1 MPADLIAHIPPFD
14 PEILGDVAGQIINEI
29 ERQDDLARAGK
40 FGGTHAL
47 PGGPDEARLRVLVEE
62 VGEVAKELNE
72 IDQGNSN
79 RGDALLAELIQ
90 TAACAGAWAAAI
102 LEGRD

>member
-1 MPADLIAHIPPFD
+1 MPTDPVAHIPPFD
-14 PEILGDVAGQIINEI
+14 GETLGDVGVLIFDEI
-29 ERQDDLARAGK
+29 ERQDWLARAGK
-40 FGGTHAL
+40 FGSTHIF

-72 IDQGNSN
+72 IDQGNSD